1 MDMIGGAAGDMLMGA
16 WVDAGLDVAALERAL
31 RTVVADGWELVTE
44 RVVRCG
50 IAATHL
56 DLIIPG
62 EDDHAHGP
70 DGAHDHAHAHHGH
83 YLRDILAIVE
93 RSGLTRRQIDRASSI
108 YRRLADAEARVHG
121 VAADDVHFHEVG
133 QIDAILDVAG
143 TCVALDLLGIDE
155 LRCSAFPY
163 GTGLAR
169 MHHGVYPNPG
179 PATVELLRGLP
190 MRALDVEAELVTTT
204 GAAILS
210 TLATAAGE
218 RVDMTLERIGYGAG
232 RRDFA
237 IPNVVR
243 VMIGETAVRSPGV
256 AGGDLGDDVV
266 VLEANIDDMSP
277 QHYDLALERM
287 FGAGALDVWLTPIVM
302 KKGRPAI
309 VIAAMARPDAEAAVA
324 QTMLRET
331 STIGVRVRRERR
343 HVLDRAIETIDTPY
357 GPVRFKRVSGDG
369 FVRRTPEYDDIA
381 HIARE
386 RDVPVGEVARAVMHV
401 AEALVTE

>member
-1 MDMIGGAAGDMLMGA
+1 MIGGAAGDMLMGA
-16 WVDAGLDVAALERAL
+16 WVDAGLDVHALERAL
-31 RTVVADGWELVTE
+31 RTVVPDGWALVTE
-44 RVVRCG
+44 KVVRCG

-70 DGAHDHAHAHHGH
+70 DGEHAHTHHGH
-83 YLRDILAIVE
+83 FLRDILAIVE
-93 RSGLTRRQIDRASSI
+93 RSGLTPRQIERASAI

-121 VAADDVHFHEVG
+121 TRAEDVHFHEVG

-155 LRCSAFPY
+155 VRCSAFPY

-169 MHHGVYPNPG
+169 MHHGTYPNPG

-190 MRALDVEAELVTTT
+190 MRATDIEAELVTTT

-210 TLATAAGE
+210 TLATSAGE
-218 RVDMTLERIGYGAG
+218 RVDMTLEHVGYGAG

-243 VMIGETAVRSPGV
+243 VMIGETAGVR
-256 AGGDLGDDVV
+256 AGAGAADRGDDVV

-277 QHYDLALERM
+277 QQYELALERI
-287 FGAGALDVWLTPIVM
+287 FAAGALDAWLTPIIM

-309 VIAAMARPDAEAAVA
+309 ALSAMARPEAETEVA
-324 QTMLRET
+324 QTILRET
-331 STIGVRVRRERR
+331 STIGVRVRREAR
-343 HVLDRAIETIDTPY
+343 HVLAREMQLIDTPY
-357 GPVRFKRVSGDG
+357 GPVRFKRVHGPGVD
-369 FVRRTPEYDDIA
+369 RRAPEYDDLA
-381 HIARE
+381 RIARE
-386 RDVPVGEVARAVMHV
+386 ADVPIGEIVHV
-401 AEALVTE
+401 IATSLETTVES